1 MKQRFLLFL
10 SALLLALP
18 ASAALFTFA
27 PLPMEDPATVI
38 RQFKPLL
45 SYLGQQTGHDFRIRH
60 SRDYGEL
67 LRRFRAGEIDLAYLG
82 PLPYVDLKAGFGAA
96 MPLVHFL
103 EKSGQ
108 ADYTCA
114 LISAG
119 MLNTRFGKGNM
130 RVALTQPL
138 STCGY
143 LAANTMLKAQ
153 GADLNKSLFRYLGT
167 HDDVALS
174 LVRGDYDLGVVKTAL
189 ARRYGHLGVRI
200 IRETGRLPAFS
211 LIVNSSRI
219 PKRDLDAIRSALIAL
234 RPADNPADARI
245 TATWGENI
253 RHGATPALDADF
265 DSVRRMR
272 GKLRIPEQGNF

>member
-189 ARRYGHLGVRI
+189 ARRYEHLGVRI

>member
-1 MKQRFLLFL
+1 M
-10 SALLLALP
+10 
-18 ASAALFTFA
+18 FTFA
-27 PLPMEDPATVI
+27 PLPMEDPATVM

-45 SYLGQQTGHDFRIRH
+45 AYLGQQTGHDFRIQY
-60 SRDYGEL
+60 SKDYGEL

-82 PLPYVDLKAGFGAA
+82 PLPYVDLKAGYGAA

-119 MLNTRFGKGNM
+119 MLNAGFDKRNM

-143 LAANTMLKAQ
+143 LAADTMLKAQ
-153 GADLNKSLFRYLGT
+153 GADLHKSLFRYLGR

-174 LVRGDYDLGVVKTAL
+174 LVRGDFDLGVVKTAL
-189 ARRYGHLGVRI
+189 ARRYEHLGIRI
-200 IRETGRLPAFS
+200 LMETERLPAFS
-211 LIVNSSRI
+211 LIANSSRI
-219 PKRDLDAIRSALIAL
+219 PKRELEFIRSELIRL
-234 RPADNPADARI
+234 QPASSSADARI

-253 RHGATPALDADF
+253 RHGATPAHDADF
-265 DSVRRMR
+265 DSIRRMR